1 MPSTEP
7 SASHYATSSAPA
19 SSSAPAH
26 VPWRTKCA
34 IVSIGLLTF
43 AGILTETSMNVTFPT
58 LIGELGVSL
67 ATVQW
72 LTTGYLLLVTIVM
85 STTAWV
91 LKRFAPRALF
101 LFALA
106 ASAIGVGLCLV
117 APSFPLLLVGRMV
130 QACATGIATPLMYQ
144 LIFMRVP
151 LRRIGS
157 YVGFAS
163 IIISLAPALGPTYG
177 GIMTSVWSWRA
188 IFVGVLP
195 VLVFVAVLG
204 AISVR
209 GEAPGVGDRRFDIIG
224 VALLAALFTMVL
236 LAFSAAG
243 RGGWGVPTFWID
255 LAVCALVC
263 AALAWHTTHGSR
275 RVFDY
280 SILRI
285 RMIRLRLFGYFGLQF
300 TNIGLSF
307 VLPLFVQNV
316 FGATAMQAGLML
328 LPGALLGAVASPIAG
343 RMYDRRGARGPLLVS
358 ISLVIVAL
366 ALFLGLVPSLTVALV
381 GVLYTMLR
389 LGFNIGFGVTM
400 SDASAQVPPRLKS
413 DQNSL
418 FSMMQQFAGSFGT
431 AVMSA
436 VISARMLGAS
446 TVDATVTGS
455 RVDFAILLVLGACM
469 LATIVVSFRAARAR
483 AAATGTGAS
492 GAADAGA
499 ADAIE

>member
-1 MPSTEP
+1 MSSTEP

-43 AGILTETSMNVTFPT
+43 VGILTETSMNVTFPT

-209 GEAPGVGDRRFDIIG
+209 GEAPGVGNRRFDIIG

-243 RGGWGVPTFWID
+243 RGGWGAPTFWTD

-263 AALAWHTTHGSR
+263 AALAWHATHGSR

-280 SILRI
+280 SILRV

-300 TNIGLSF
+300 INIGLSF

-436 VISARMLGAS
+436 VISARMPGAS

-469 LATIVVSFRAARAR
+469 LAMIVVSFRAARAR

-492 GAADAGA
+492 GAADAGRRTR
-499 ADAIE
+499 